1 MTGRRA
7 VITGMGVIAPNA
19 TGLSRFWQATL
30 EGRSGIKRISR
41 FDTSLFQTK
50 IAGSIDDFDPTAYME
65 ARLARRLDRFA
76 QLGLAAAKMAVADSG
91 LDLAA
96 ENRERIGSIIGSGLG
111 GVLFHE
117 EQMIIAFERGANR
130 LNPFCV
136 PRITPNAVSS
146 HIGIELG
153 LMGPNMV
160 ISTACASGTHA
171 VGESLRKIR
180 SGEADVVVTGG
191 VEAPLTQ
198 FTFGA
203 YCAMRVL
210 SRRNDEPE
218 RASRP
223 FDRDRDGFVLSEG
236 AAALVVE
243 ELDHA
248 RKRGARIYAELA
260 GYGLSCG
267 AHNIVIPEPTGS
279 DAARTIRLALADAGL
294 AAEQLDYINAHGTST
309 PQNDVAETRGI
320 KTALGDHAYRVAV
333 SSTKSMIGHSIG
345 ATGAIE
351 AVVCAMAIHDQI
363 APPTINLDNPDPE
376 CDLDYVPGHCREMPI
391 RAALS
396 NSFGF
401 GNANA
406 CLAFTRFEG

>member
-7 VITGMGVIAPNA
+7 VVTGMGVIAPNG
-19 TGLSRFWQATL
+19 TGLPEFWRATV
-30 EGRSGIKRISR
+30 EGRSGIKRVTR
-41 FDTSLFQTK
+41 FDTSIFQTK
-50 IAGSIDDFDPTAYME
+50 IAGSVEDFDPTSYME
-65 ARLARRLDRFA
+65 PRLARRLDRFA

-91 LDLAA
+91 VDLQA

-117 EQMIIAFERGANR
+117 EQMIVAYERGANR

-180 SGEADVVVTGG
+180 SGEADIIVAGG
-191 VEAPLTQ
+191 VEAPLTP

-210 SRRNDEPE
+210 SRRNDEPQ

-243 ELDHA
+243 DLDHA

-279 DAARTIRLALADAGL
+279 DAARTMRLALADAAL
-294 AAEQLDYINAHGTST
+294 TAEQIDYINAHGTST

-351 AVVCAMAIHDQI
+351 AVVCAMAIHDQV

-401 GNANA
+401 VNANA
-406 CLAFTRFEG
+406 CLVFTRFEG